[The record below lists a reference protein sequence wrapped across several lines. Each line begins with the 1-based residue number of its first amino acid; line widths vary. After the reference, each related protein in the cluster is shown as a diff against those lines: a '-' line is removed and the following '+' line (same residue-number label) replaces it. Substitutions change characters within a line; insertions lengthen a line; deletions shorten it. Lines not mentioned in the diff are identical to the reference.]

1 MEVVSVRTV
10 TRSISAGVGALLIG
24 FAVKSGGMPSG
35 PVKAGLQGERASI
48 SDIGTI
54 GAETVDS
61 PPSVGS
67 QIPVRPRVRLASL
80 ESELDSGTAADEA
93 ETQAKA
99 PPSTNHASFDERFS
113 SSFDERVGSS
123 FDERF
128 GSSSDAHGSSFDE
141 RFGSSVA
148 EQPRDDDE
156 SVVFGGPVWP
166 MPLADALQP
175 PVRTLASPAQ
185 PHKNGALPADQAK
198 REPVPPAVGQR
209 APESAMV
216 TPPSPPAASKT
227 SIPTADARVESILP
241 SDSQNHTAI
250 YDIAAH
256 VVYLPNGE
264 RLEAHSGLG
273 SNLDNPN
280 SVGVKGRGATPPN
293 VYDLVLRK
301 QPFHGVQAIRLIPVG
316 EGKMFGRDGM
326 LAHSYM
332 LGPNGQSNGCVSFSN
347 YQAFLN
353 AYLKGNVERLVV
365 VEHLAA
371 APPPKASSGWLP
383 EAIRNLFNPS

>member
-1 MEVVSVRTV
+1 MELVSVRAA
-10 TRSISAGVGALLIG
+10 TRSISVGVAALLMG
-24 FAVKSGGMPSG
+24 FAVKSGGTPPG
-35 PVKAGLQGERASI
+35 PVEAGLQGEGVRVSV
-48 SDIGTI
+48 SGTI
-54 GAETVDS
+54 RPEI
-61 PPSVGS
+61 GS
-67 QIPVRPRVRLASL
+67 ATPARRGVQVASL
-80 ESELDSGTAADEA
+80 ESGLDYRAAADEG
-93 ETQAKA
+93 ET
-99 PPSTNHASFDERFS
+99 PPSTGPHA
-113 SSFDERVGSS
+113 S

-128 GSSSDAHGSSFDE
+128 GSSFDERFGSSFDE

-148 EQPRDDDE
+148 ERPREEDE
-156 SVVFGGPVWP
+156 SVVFGDPVWP

-175 PVRTLASPAQ
+175 PLRTFASPAQ
-185 PHKNGALPADQAK
+185 LHTNAAVPSDPAK
-198 REPVPPAVGQR
+198 RETASPAVGQR
-209 APESAMV
+209 APESATV
-216 TPPSPPAASKT
+216 AAPSLPPASKK
-227 SIPTADARVESILP
+227 PLGTAEVRDDSILP

-256 VVYLPNGE
+256 VVYLPNGD

-273 SNLDNPN
+273 GNLDNPHAI
-280 SVGVKGRGATPPN
+280 GVRGRGPTPPN

-316 EGKMFGRDGM
+316 DAKMFGRDGM

-332 LGPNGQSNGCVSFSN
+332 LGPNGQSNGCVSFNN

-353 AYLKGNVERLVV
+353 AYLKGDIDRLVV

-371 APPPKASSGWLP
+371 APPPRANSGWLP